1 LKEEPLGLARQ
12 LARAWV
18 LALEALELAGVEF
31 GQSRHER
38 LVNHSR
44 RLAPLTTIEA
54 ELGRLLDDESV
65 LPGDTAAYLSDETE
79 TRGVHGFADAV
90 CRPTDAHAAAAV
102 VEWCYERG
110 VPIIP
115 RGGGT
120 GYAGGSVPIG
130 GGVVVSLERLDR
142 VRRFDPLLW
151 RIEVEAGVTTARLRR
166 LARENGLYFPPDPGA
181 AEQSHVGGNIATN
194 AGGPH
199 AFKYGVTGAWVTGV
213 EAVVAPGEVVT
224 FGGPIRKDVAGYDLR
239 SVLVGSEGTLGI
251 VTAAWLRLVPAPE
264 AAYPVVGFYADA
276 AAGCGAI
283 EAVLGNGLLV
293 AALEFLDEG
302 ALAAA
307 GAALGGVPDDARFMV
322 LAEADGGV
330 DEAKRLQT
338 AAAEV
343 LRASAVQ
350 ILAPND
356 DREIGRIWR
365 WRDGVSIA
373 VTAQRGGKVSEDI
386 VVPLDRLLEAIER
399 TGEIGRRHG
408 LPSCSWGHAGDG
420 NLHSTFM
427 IEPGAA
433 DELERAS
440 VASEELFEL
449 AAELGGS
456 ISGEHGL
463 GYVKSGQLER
473 QWSPRAVELHRELKR
488 AFDPK
493 GLFNPGKKT

>member
-1 LKEEPLGLARQ
+1 M
-12 LARAWV
+12 
-18 LALEALELAGVEF
+18 
-31 GQSRHER
+31 
-38 LVNHSR
+38 
-44 RLAPLTTIEA
+44 
-54 ELGRLLDDESV
+54 

-79 TRGVHGFADAV
+79 SRGVRGWAEAV
-90 CRPTDAHAAAAV
+90 CRPADAEAVAAV

-110 VPIIP
+110 LPIVP

-130 GGVVVSLERLDR
+130 GGVVVSLERLER

-181 AEQSHVGGNIATN
+181 GEQSQLGGNIATN

-213 EAVVAPGEVVT
+213 EAVVAPGELVAL
-224 FGGPIRKDVAGYDLR
+224 GGPIRKDVAGYDLR
-239 SVLVGSEGTLGI
+239 GALVGSEGTLGI

-264 AAYPVVGFYADA
+264 TAYPVVGFYANA
-276 AAGCGAI
+276 AAGCAAI

-293 AALEFLDEG
+293 AALEFLDAG

-307 GAALGGVPDDARFMV
+307 GAALGGVPDEARFMV

-330 DEAKRLQT
+330 AEARRLQA

-343 LRASAVQ
+343 LGADAVEV
-350 ILAPND
+350 LAPAD
-356 DREIGRIWR
+356 ATESARLWR

-373 VTAQRGGKVSEDI
+373 VNAQRGGKVSEDI

-399 TGEIGRRHG
+399 TGEIGDRHD

-427 IEPGAA
+427 IDPASAEELDRARAASEDLFALAA
-433 DELERAS
+433 D
-440 VASEELFEL
+440 
-449 AAELGGS
+449 LGGS

-463 GYVKSGQLER
+463 GYVKSGHLER
-473 QWSPRAVELHRELKR
+473 QWSPRAVELHHELKR

-493 GLFNPGKKT
+493 GLFNPGKKS